1 MKRKTKIVT
10 IVAGSVVALGLLT
23 VTGLKTYNKLAKPTK
38 SSNNQYQVYKVA
50 SALPLTMSGKIVAE
64 KTQALNAPTG
74 KLQQLN
80 VTDGQTVKNGDILLT
95 VTVTDIQES
104 ISSQQDVVNKANRA
118 VNSAAA
124 TLKNAQQSYNQADV
138 DTKPSLKDTVTQAQQ
153 AVTDANGDLQDA
165 QSKLAELQG
174 KLTMS
179 LKAPFDGVVS
189 VSNNT
194 KDGIPSITINSSQKV
209 LQANVSEYDY
219 SKVKTGDTVTVSG
232 IDGSPKQTTK
242 ISKIEQIPTGQGKGT
257 TYYPFSANMNNDFLY
272 GQSVKVKVP
281 QSELKIPKSAVYKG
295 SIYKVIDG
303 KASRAQADLT
313 KNGDTYIVNAG
324 VSIGEKLITNPDS
337 KLTNGEVVND

>member
-1 MKRKTKIVT
+1 MSNSKKIVFVVCG
-10 IVAGSVVALGLLT
+10 IAMFSLLSVT
-23 VTGLKTYNKLAKPTK
+23 SLKVYTKMSGHQENNK
-38 SSNNQYQVYKVA
+38 NQYQVYKVT
-50 SALPLTMSGKIVAE
+50 STLPLTMSGKIVAE
-64 KTQALNAPTG
+64 KTQTLNVPTG

-153 AVTDANGDLQDA
+153 AVADANGDLQDA

-174 KLTMS
+174 NLTMS

-272 GQSVKVKVP
+272 GQSVEVKVP

-303 KASRAQADLT
+303 KASRAKADLT
-313 KNGDTYIVNAG
+313 KNDDTYIVNAG

-337 KLTNGEVVND
+337 KLTNGEAVND